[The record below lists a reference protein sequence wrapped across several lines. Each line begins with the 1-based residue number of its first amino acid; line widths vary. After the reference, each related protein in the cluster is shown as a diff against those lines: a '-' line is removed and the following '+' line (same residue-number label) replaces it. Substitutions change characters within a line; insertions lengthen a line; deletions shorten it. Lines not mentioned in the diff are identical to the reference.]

1 MNIPSDDDSG
11 LAAGVVVAGCSMF
24 PVNNEFAGCAAGCC
38 SPVNNEFDVGEV
50 AAAVVGVKLNGF
62 APVAGAP
69 VCAWGN
75 ENMF

>member
-11 LAAGVVVAGCSMF
+11 LAAGVVVAGCCS
-24 PVNNEFAGCAAGCC
+24 PVNNEFAGCAAGCGM
-38 SPVNNEFDVGEV
+38 VKADVGEV

>member
-11 LAAGVVVAGCSMF
+11 LAAGVVVAGGGMAND
-24 PVNNEFAGCAAGCC
+24 VVAAGCGM
-38 SPVNNEFDVGEV
+38 VKADVGEV